1 MLPSAVE
8 LIDIAVGDRE
18 ASNRVGTRRWE
29 GELACESF
37 DARVLM
43 RPGEGVGVGV
53 ELLGGVFEERGVVGA
68 FVLELLE
75 FLVDAPEPITPFT
88 RFFS

>member
-29 GELACESF
+29 GELAYESF

-43 RPGEGVGVGV
+43 RPGEGVGVGI
-53 ELLGGVFEERGVVGA
+53 EKSAGTRKEKH
-68 FVLELLE
+68 
-75 FLVDAPEPITPFT
+75 DAGW
-88 RFFS
+88 

>member
-29 GELACESF
+29 GELAYESF

-53 ELLGGVFEERGVVGA
+53 ELLGGVFEERGVVA

-75 FLVDAPEPITPFT
+75 FLVDAPEPITP
-88 RFFS
+88 